1 MSRLEHS
8 FKFFSSQGIKFIL
21 LELIIIFIGVYG
33 AFLLQSYS
41 EQQRIESEKQKV
53 LTGVKEEMEYFR
65 IFFPG
70 YAGGDDVAEREDMI
84 SRQVYIDFSD
94 WRFIQPQYDYTAIEY
109 ALEAS
114 ADVIDYDLNAG
125 LSKVYQELRK
135 LQHVEDLI
143 TQIAM
148 EYRAIPSGTDE
159 SAEILLAQ
167 KSNMLNFTRFTG
179 RTRDRAV
186 IMNRIADYSS
196 EMLPDINAEFSDEER
211 KEIELSL
218 IRNNI
223 EAASEEEAAGMA
235 SEVQKIFPNLSKED
249 IQNAIPINNN

>member
-1 MSRLEHS
+1 MSRLEQS
-8 FKFFSSQGIKFIL
+8 FKFFSRQGFKFL
-21 LELIIIFIGVYG
+21 FLELIIVFLGVYG

-41 EQQRIESEKQKV
+41 ESQRIESEKQKV
-53 LTGVKEEMEYFR
+53 LTGVKEELEYFR

-70 YAGGDDVAEREDMI
+70 YAGDQDVAEREEMI
-84 SRQVYIDFSD
+84 SRDAYVDFSG

-114 ADVIDYDLNAG
+114 ADVINYDLNAG

-135 LQHVEDLI
+135 LQHAEDLI

-148 EYRAIPSGTDE
+148 NYQPVPTE
-159 SAEILLAQ
+159 AEENSDIIMVQ
-167 KSNMLNFTRFTG
+167 TTNQLNFKRFTG

-186 IMNRIADYSS
+186 IMNRIADYSN
-196 EMLPDINAEFSDEER
+196 ELLPDINDEFSEEKR

-218 IRNNI
+218 ISNNI
-223 EAASEEEAAGMA
+223 EAESEEEAAGMA
-235 SEVQKIFPNLSKED
+235 TEVQKIFPKLSKEE
-249 IQNAIPINNN
+249 IQNAIPVNNN